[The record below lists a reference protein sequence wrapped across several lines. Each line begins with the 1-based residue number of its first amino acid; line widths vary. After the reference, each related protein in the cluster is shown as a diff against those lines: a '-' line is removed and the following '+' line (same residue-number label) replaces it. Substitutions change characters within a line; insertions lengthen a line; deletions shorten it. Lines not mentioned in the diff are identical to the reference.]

1 MGILIDIGI
10 VLFMALCIFIGYKR
24 GLIKLAIRFCALILA
39 IVLTVVLY
47 KPVAGTIMAN
57 TELDENISEV
67 IVSKIQNENLE
78 NISELD
84 KKENQLLFLGENYIK
99 QAIEEKKEDIA
110 KFVADSLTISIVETL
125 TFISLLLIIR
135 IFLIILN
142 LFADVLG
149 NMPIIKQFNKMG
161 GTIVGIIEGTII
173 VYSVFAVLSLISP
186 FTENNNIESN
196 INKSFLGKMVYKNN
210 IIVNTIVK

>member
-47 KPVAGTIMAN
+47 KPVAGAIMAN

-161 GTIVGIIEGTII
+161 GTLVGIIEGTII